1 MGKPT
6 GFLEIERFDRSYDK
20 VAEPLKTWREFVQ
33 PLPLTEVSRQA
44 SRCMDCGIPFC
55 HQGCPVNNQI
65 PDFNNLVYR
74 DQWKAALEN
83 LQSTNNFPEFTGRV
97 CPAPCE
103 ASCTLNI
110 QDNPVTIKT
119 IECQIVDRGWE

>member
-6 GFLEIERFDRSYDK
+6 GFLEIERHDRGYDPP
-20 VAEPLKTWREFVQ
+20 AERLKHYREFVRQ
-33 PLPLTEVSRQA
+33 MPAGEVGKQA

-83 LQSTNNFPEFTGRV
+83 LQSTNNFPEFTGRI
-97 CPAPCE
+97 CPARRP
-103 ASCTLNI
+103 A
-110 QDNPVTIKT
+110 P
-119 IECQIVDRGWE
+119 